1 MKPAARAYHTFAF
14 AWLAG
19 KAAVLLINA
28 VHFPRLRPQPLP
40 ADRPR
45 VSILIPARD
54 EAANLPHTL
63 PGVLAQGADE
73 VIVLDDGSRDGTAQ
87 IACQLGARVVRGQ
100 PLPPGWFGKPWA
112 CQQLSVLASGDLLI
126 FTDADVAWHAGALG
140 AVLHELEASGADL
153 LSVQPR
159 QSNRTIG
166 ERLLTP
172 LVDAAVLSYFPY
184 PVITLPQAAATIANG
199 QVMAFRRGALER
211 AGGYA
216 LVRRDLLEDT
226 QLARRLKARGGR
238 VASALGRDAIGVRMY
253 RSYPDSVRGFSKNV
267 LPIHL
272 HSRPLLLL
280 SAAAHLAVYTLP
292 WLVNVPGARALRV
305 LGLLERTAVAVI
317 AGRRTPADLL
327 EGLLGPVTPL
337 LALPV
342 YLRAARRRVVWK
354 GREYPQGEAK
364 DERGPALSIRRAS
377 ASGPKLKG

>member
-1 MKPAARAYHTFAF
+1 MKPLARAYHTFAF
-14 AWLAG
+14 AWLAS

-28 VHFPRLRPQPLP
+28 VTFPRLRSRPTPQTG
-40 ADRPR
+40 PR

-73 VIVLDDGSRDGTAQ
+73 VIVLDDSSTDGTAE
-87 IACQLGARVVRGQ
+87 IASGLGARVVRGQ

-112 CQQLSVLASGDLLI
+112 CQQLSILASGDILI
-126 FTDADVAWHAGALG
+126 FTDADVTWHAGALG

-159 QSNRTIG
+159 QSNRTLG

-184 PVITLPQAAATIANG
+184 PAIRQPQAAATIANG
-199 QVMAFRRGALER
+199 QVMAFRRVALEG

-216 LVRRDLLEDT
+216 LVRRELLEDM

-238 VASALGRDAIGVRMY
+238 VASALGQNAIGVRMY

-280 SAAAHLAVYTLP
+280 SAVAHLAVYTLP
-292 WLVNVPGARALRV
+292 WLLPVLRRPVPGARALRV
-305 LGLLERTAVAVI
+305 LGLLERTAVALI
-317 AGRRTPADLL
+317 AGRRSPADLL

-354 GREYPQGEAK
+354 GREYPQGEGGK
-364 DERGPALSIRRAS
+364 D
-377 ASGPKLKG
+377 

>member
-1 MKPAARAYHTFAF
+1 MKPAARVYHTFAF
-14 AWLAG
+14 AWLAS

-28 VHFPRLRPQPLP
+28 VTFPRLRPRPTPQGG
-40 ADRPR
+40 PR

-54 EAANLPHTL
+54 EAANLPLTL

-73 VIVLDDGSRDGTAQ
+73 VIVLDDGSSDDTAK
-87 IACQLGARVVRGQ
+87 IAYGMGARVVRGQ

-112 CQQLSVLASGDLLI
+112 CQQLAVLASGDILI
-126 FTDADVAWHAGALG
+126 FTDADVTWHAGALG
-140 AVLHELEASGADL
+140 AVLHELTASDADL

-159 QSNRTIG
+159 QDNRTLG

-184 PVITLPQAAATIANG
+184 PFITLPQPAATVANG
-199 QVMAFRRGALER
+199 QVMAFRRPALEG

-216 LVRRDLLEDT
+216 LVRRELLEDT

-238 VASALGRDAIGVRMY
+238 VASAMGRGAIGVRMY

-292 WLVNVPGARALRV
+292 WVWPVPGARALRV
-305 LGLLERTAVAVI
+305 LGLLERTAVALT

-327 EGLLGPVTPL
+327 EGLLGPLTPL

-342 YLRAARRRVVWK
+342 YLRAARRRVRWK
-354 GREYPQGEAK
+354 GREYKQ
-364 DERGPALSIRRAS
+364 
-377 ASGPKLKG
+377 

>member
-1 MKPAARAYHTFAF
+1 VKPAARAYHTFAF

-28 VHFPRLRPQPLP
+28 VTFPRLRPQGRP
-40 ADRPR
+40 DGGPR

-54 EAANLPHTL
+54 EAANLPHSL

-73 VIVLDDGSRDGTAQ
+73 VIVLDDGSTDDTAQ
-87 IACQLGARVVRGQ
+87 IAGVLGARVVRGQ
-100 PLPPGWFGKPWA
+100 PVPPGWFGKPWA
-112 CQQLSVLASGDLLI
+112 CQQLSILASGDILI
-126 FTDADVAWHAGALG
+126 FTDADVTWHAGALG
-140 AVLHELEASGADL
+140 AVLHELERSRADL
-153 LSVQPR
+153 LSVQPL
-159 QSNRTIG
+159 QSNRTPG

-184 PVITLPQAAATIANG
+184 PVIMRPQAAASIANG
-199 QVMAFRRGALER
+199 QVMAFRRQALER

-216 LVRRDLLEDT
+216 LVRRELLEDT

-238 VASALGRDAIGVRMY
+238 VASALGRGAIGVRMY

-292 WLVNVPGARALRV
+292 WLVNVPGARMLRV
-305 LGLLERTAVAVI
+305 IGLLERSAVALV
-317 AGRRTPADLL
+317 AGRRKPADLL

-342 YLRAARRRVVWK
+342 YVRAARRRVVWK
-354 GREYPQGEAK
+354 GRTYPQGE
-364 DERGPALSIRRAS
+364 
-377 ASGPKLKG
+377 GPKD

>member
-1 MKPAARAYHTFAF
+1 MTGVGRVYHTLAF

-28 VHFPRLRPQPLP
+28 VHFPRLRPRPTP
-40 ADRPR
+40 EGGPR

-63 PGVLAQGADE
+63 PGVLAQGAAE
-73 VIVLDDGSRDGTAQ
+73 VIVLDDGSRDGTAN
-87 IACQLGARVVRGQ
+87 IAAELGARVVRGQ
-100 PLPPGWFGKPWA
+100 PLPPGWYGKPWA
-112 CQQLSVLASGDLLI
+112 CQQLSVLASGDILI
-126 FTDADVAWHAGALG
+126 FTDADVTWHAGALG
-140 AVLHELEASGADL
+140 AVLHELEASDADL

-159 QSNRTIG
+159 QNNHTPG

-199 QVMAFRRGALER
+199 QVMAFHRGALER

-216 LVRRDLLEDT
+216 LVRRELLEDT

-238 VASALGRDAIGVRMY
+238 VASALGRNAIGVRMY
-253 RSYPDSVRGFSKNV
+253 RSYPESVRGFSKNV

-292 WLVNVPGARALRV
+292 WLLPVLGWSVPGARALRV
-305 LGLLERTAVAVI
+305 LGLLERTAVALI
-317 AGRRTPADLL
+317 AGRRTPADVL

-354 GREYPQGEAK
+354 GREYRQGEGGE
-364 DERGPALSIRRAS
+364 D
-377 ASGPKLKG
+377 